1 MSIEEKGYVAN
12 PAANSGR
19 LLILVT
25 AVLWS
30 LAGVF
35 IKSLEL
41 YPLTIVFYRSLFA
54 SLFFVLWVRRTSW
67 TINLPLLV
75 SVLSYTAA
83 ISLFVSANK
92 LTTAA
97 NAIVLQYTAPIFVF
111 VFARVLFHEAISKL
125 NLITL
130 LLGTL
135 GVGVIFAGSAGQPDL
150 HGVRVAILSGLFFS
164 IYMTNLRFL
173 KRVDPGYLTLS
184 NNIACCVA
192 LLPWVGS
199 QLDLSLRETAILSVM
214 GTVQL
219 GVPYYLF
226 SKGLERISL
235 QEASLIV
242 LVEPVL
248 NPIWVALAFGEVPS
262 RPTLIGGGIILLS
275 LGFRY
280 LWPLLNR
287 STSVP
292 VSSTN
297 KQGASSLD

>member
-1 MSIEEKGYVAN
+1 MSIEEKSSAN
-12 PAANSGR
+12 ADAGRGR

-35 IKSLEL
+35 IKFLDL

-54 SLFFVLWVRRTSW
+54 ALFFVPLVKRKSW
-67 TINLPLLV
+67 TISLPVLA

-83 ISLFVSANK
+83 ISSFVAANK

-97 NAIVLQYTAPIFVF
+97 NAIVLQYSAPIFVF
-111 VFARVLFHEAISKL
+111 IFARVLFREAISEL
-125 NLITL
+125 NLLTL
-130 LLGTL
+130 IAGTV
-135 GVGVIFAGSAGQPDL
+135 GVAVIFAGSAGLPDID
-150 HGVRVAILSGLFFS
+150 GVGVALLSGLFFS

-173 KRVDPGYLTLS
+173 KETDPAYLTLA
-184 NNIACCVA
+184 NNLACCIA
-192 LLPWVGS
+192 LLPWVHS
-199 QLDLSLRETAILSVM
+199 RLALTAAETATLCVM
-214 GTVQL
+214 GVIQL
-219 GVPYYLF
+219 GIPYFLF
-226 SKGLERISL
+226 CKGLEKVSL

-248 NPIWVALAFGEVPS
+248 NPIWVALVFGEIPS

-280 LWPLLNR
+280 ARP
-287 STSVP
+287 VP
-292 VSSTN
+292 RGN
-297 KQGASSLD
+297 F

>member
-1 MSIEEKGYVAN
+1 
-12 PAANSGR
+12 
-19 LLILVT
+19 
-25 AVLWS
+25 
-30 LAGVF
+30 
-35 IKSLEL
+35 
-41 YPLTIVFYRSLFA
+41 
-54 SLFFVLWVRRTSW
+54 
-67 TINLPLLV
+67 
-75 SVLSYTAA
+75 
-83 ISLFVSANK
+83 
-92 LTTAA
+92 
-97 NAIVLQYTAPIFVF
+97 
-111 VFARVLFHEAISKL
+111 
-125 NLITL
+125 
-130 LLGTL
+130 
-135 GVGVIFAGSAGQPDL
+135 
-150 HGVRVAILSGLFFS
+150 
-164 IYMTNLRFL
+164 
-173 KRVDPGYLTLS
+173 LTLS
-184 NNIACCVA
+184 NNIVWCVA

-199 QLDLSLRETAILSVM
+199 QLDLSLREIAILSVM

-287 STSVP
+287 ATSVA
-292 VSSTN
+292 VSNTN